1 MLKFLIRGESVLEER
16 LAQIGKM
23 VDPQSRVAD
32 IGTDHAYLPIAL
44 VEEGKI
50 DFAIASDVAA
60 GPLDN
65 AKQDIEQAGLEDKIE
80 TRLGSGLETLKS
92 SDQIDTVVIAGMG
105 GKLMTNLLETAH
117 QEGKIY
123 PTLIL
128 EANIGEPLIRK
139 WLVDHQYEIVEEKI
153 IEVAGHIYE
162 IIKAKLTEAKHNL
175 SDQELEF
182 GPFLLK
188 EKNPVFIKKW
198 TKQLNYYE
206 NLKANLNKAKNK
218 DEAKISQIDDLI
230 EMIEEVL
237 K

>member
-23 VDPQSRVAD
+23 VDSQSRVAD

-80 TRLGSGLETLKS
+80 TRLGSGLETLKN

-117 QEGKIY
+117 HEEKIY

-128 EANIGEPLIRK
+128 EANIGEPLVRK

-162 IIKAKLTEAKHNL
+162 IIKAKLTEAKYNL

-188 EKNPVFIKKW
+188 EKNLVFIKKW

>member
-1 MLKFLIRGESVLEER
+1 
-16 LAQIGKM
+16 M

-128 EANIGEPLIRK
+128 EANIGEPLVRK

-218 DEAKISQIDDLI
+218 DEAKIRQIDDLI

>member
-23 VDPQSRVAD
+23 VDSESRLAD

-44 VEEGKI
+44 VKEGKI

-60 GPLDN
+60 GPLNN
-65 AKQDIEQAGLEDKIE
+65 AKQDIEQAGLEEKIE
-80 TRLGSGLETLKS
+80 TRLGSGLETLKAE
-92 SDQIDTVVIAGMG
+92 DRIDTVVIAGMG
-105 GKLMTNLLETAH
+105 GKLMTNLLKTAY
-117 QEGKIY
+117 QEGKKY

-128 EANIGEPLIRK
+128 EANIGEPLVRK
-139 WLVDHQYEIVEEKI
+139 WLMDHQYEIVAEQI

-162 IIKAKLTEAKHNL
+162 IIKAEIKRDKLDL
-175 SDQELEF
+175 SEQELAF

-188 EKNPVFIKKW
+188 EKNSIFIKKW
-198 TKQLNYYE
+198 TNQLRYYK

-218 DEAKISQIDDLI
+218 DEDKINKINDLI
-230 EMIEEVL
+230 KMIEEVL

>member
-23 VDPQSRVAD
+23 VDSQSRVAD

-80 TRLGSGLETLKS
+80 TRLGSGLETLKN

-117 QEGKIY
+117 HEEKVY

-128 EANIGEPLIRK
+128 EANIGEPLVRK

-162 IIKAKLTEAKHNL
+162 IIKAKLTEAKYNL

-188 EKNPVFIKKW
+188 EKNLVFIKKW

>member
-23 VDPQSRVAD
+23 VDPESRLAD

-44 VEEGKI
+44 VKEGKI

-60 GPLDN
+60 GPLNN

-80 TRLGSGLETLKS
+80 TRLGSGLETLKAE
-92 SDQIDTVVIAGMG
+92 DRIDTVVIAGMG
-105 GKLMTNLLETAH
+105 GKLMTNLLETAY
-117 QEGKIY
+117 QEGKKY

-128 EANIGEPLIRK
+128 EANIGEPLVRK
-139 WLVDHQYEIVEEKI
+139 WLMDHQYEIVAEQI

-162 IIKAKLTEAKHNL
+162 IIKAEIKRDKLDL
-175 SDQELEF
+175 SEQELAF

-188 EKNPVFIKKW
+188 EKNSIFIKKW
-198 TKQLNYYE
+198 TNQLRYYK

-218 DEAKISQIDDLI
+218 DQEKIDKINALI

>member
-1 MLKFLIRGESVLEER
+1 MLEER

-23 VDPQSRVAD
+23 VDPESRLAD

-44 VEEGKI
+44 VKEGKI

-60 GPLDN
+60 GPLNN

-80 TRLGSGLETLKS
+80 TRLGSGLETLKAE
-92 SDQIDTVVIAGMG
+92 DRIDTVVIAGMG
-105 GKLMTNLLETAH
+105 GKLMTNLLETAY
-117 QEGKIY
+117 QEGKKY

-128 EANIGEPLIRK
+128 EANIGEPLVRK
-139 WLVDHQYEIVEEKI
+139 WLMDHQYEIVAEQI

-162 IIKAKLTEAKHNL
+162 IIKAEIKRDKLDL
-175 SDQELEF
+175 SEQELAF

-188 EKNPVFIKKW
+188 EKNSIFIKKW
-198 TKQLNYYE
+198 TNQLRYYK

-218 DEAKISQIDDLI
+218 DQEKIDKINALI

>member
-1 MLKFLIRGESVLEER
+1 
-16 LAQIGKM
+16 
-23 VDPQSRVAD
+23 
-32 IGTDHAYLPIAL
+32 
-44 VEEGKI
+44 
-50 DFAIASDVAA
+50 
-60 GPLDN
+60 
-65 AKQDIEQAGLEDKIE
+65 
-80 TRLGSGLETLKS
+80 
-92 SDQIDTVVIAGMG
+92 
-105 GKLMTNLLETAH
+105 MTNLLETAH
-117 QEGKIY
+117 HEEKVY

-128 EANIGEPLIRK
+128 EANIGEPLVRK

-162 IIKAKLTEAKHNL
+162 IIKAKLTEAKYNL

-188 EKNPVFIKKW
+188 EKNLVFIKKW

>member
-23 VDPQSRVAD
+23 VDPESRLAD

-44 VEEGKI
+44 VKEGKI

-60 GPLDN
+60 GPLNN

-80 TRLGSGLETLKS
+80 TRLGSGLETLKGE
-92 SDQIDTVVIAGMG
+92 DRIDTVVIAGMG
-105 GKLMTNLLETAH
+105 GKLMTNLLETAY
-117 QEGKIY
+117 QEGKKY

-128 EANIGEPLIRK
+128 EANIGEPLVRK
-139 WLVDHQYEIVEEKI
+139 WLMDHQYEIVAEQI

-162 IIKAKLTEAKHNL
+162 IIKAEIKRDKLDL
-175 SDQELEF
+175 SEQELAF

-188 EKNPVFIKKW
+188 EKNSIFIKKW
-198 TKQLNYYE
+198 TNQLRYYK

-218 DEAKISQIDDLI
+218 DQEKIDKINALI

>member
-23 VDPQSRVAD
+23 VDPESRLAD

-44 VEEGKI
+44 VKEGKI

-60 GPLDN
+60 GPLNN
-65 AKQDIEQAGLEDKIE
+65 AKQDIEQAGLEEKIE
-80 TRLGSGLETLKS
+80 TRLGSGLETLKAE
-92 SDQIDTVVIAGMG
+92 DRIDTVVIAGMG
-105 GKLMTNLLETAH
+105 GKLMTNLLETAY
-117 QEGKIY
+117 QEGKKY

-128 EANIGEPLIRK
+128 EANIGEPLVRK
-139 WLVDHQYEIVEEKI
+139 WLMDHQYEIVAEQI

-162 IIKAKLTEAKHNL
+162 IIKAEIKRDKLDL
-175 SDQELEF
+175 SEQELAF

-188 EKNPVFIKKW
+188 EKNSIFIKKW
-198 TKQLNYYE
+198 TNQLRYYK

-218 DEAKISQIDDLI
+218 DQEKIDKINALI

>member
-1 MLKFLIRGESVLEER
+1 MLEER

-23 VDPQSRVAD
+23 VDPQSRLAD

-60 GPLDN
+60 GPLNN

-80 TRLGSGLETLKS
+80 TRLGSGLETLKAE
-92 SDQIDTVVIAGMG
+92 DRIDTVVIAGMG
-105 GKLMTNLLETAH
+105 GKLMTNLLETAY
-117 QEGKIY
+117 QEGKKY

-128 EANIGEPLIRK
+128 EANIGEPLVRK
-139 WLVDHQYEIVEEKI
+139 WLMHHQYEIVAEQI

-162 IIKAKLTEAKHNL
+162 IIKAEIKRDKLDL
-175 SDQELEF
+175 SEQELAF

-188 EKNPVFIKKW
+188 EKNSIFIKKW
-198 TKQLNYYE
+198 TNQLRYYK

-218 DEAKISQIDDLI
+218 DQEKIDKINALI

>member
-1 MLKFLIRGESVLEER
+1 MLEER

-23 VDPQSRVAD
+23 VDPESRLAD

-44 VEEGKI
+44 VKEGKI

-60 GPLDN
+60 GPLNN

-80 TRLGSGLETLKS
+80 TRLGSGLETLKAE
-92 SDQIDTVVIAGMG
+92 DRIDTVVIAGMG
-105 GKLMTNLLETAH
+105 GKLMTNLLETAY
-117 QEGKIY
+117 QEGKKY

-128 EANIGEPLIRK
+128 EANIGEPLVRK
-139 WLVDHQYEIVEEKI
+139 WLMDHQYEIVAEQI

-162 IIKAKLTEAKHNL
+162 IIKAEIKRDKLDL
-175 SDQELEF
+175 SEQELAF

-188 EKNPVFIKKW
+188 EKNSIFIKKW
-198 TKQLNYYE
+198 TNQLRYYK

-218 DEAKISQIDDLI
+218 DQEKIDKINALI
-230 EMIEEVL
+230 GMIEEVL

>member
-23 VDPQSRVAD
+23 VDPESRLAD

-44 VEEGKI
+44 VKEGKI

-60 GPLDN
+60 GPLNN

-80 TRLGSGLETLKS
+80 TRLGSGLETLKAE
-92 SDQIDTVVIAGMG
+92 DRIDTVVIAGMG
-105 GKLMTNLLETAH
+105 GKLMTNLLETVY
-117 QEGKIY
+117 QEGKKY

-128 EANIGEPLIRK
+128 EANIGEPLVRK
-139 WLVDHQYEIVEEKI
+139 WLMDHQYEIVAEQI

-162 IIKAKLTEAKHNL
+162 IIKAEIKRDKLDL
-175 SDQELEF
+175 SEQELAF

-188 EKNPVFIKKW
+188 EKNSIFIKKW
-198 TKQLNYYE
+198 TNQLRYYK

-218 DEAKISQIDDLI
+218 DQEKIDKINALI
-230 EMIEEVL
+230 GMIEEVL